1 MSTDDEIKQKISDLD
16 RKITEIK
23 RNNEAEVRQKF
34 LDEIS
39 RLLDEANTQADNKDI
54 INAKITKGRKLP
66 TNITK
71 ILIFGKPFKLGIR
84 VGKYSN
90 VVSFKLFISP

>member
-1 MSTDDEIKQKISDLD
+1 MSTDDGIKQKLSDLD

-54 INAKITKGRKLP
+54 INAKITKERAE
-66 TNITK
+66 TAY
-71 ILIFGKPFKLGIR
+71 
-84 VGKYSN
+84 KYLSR
-90 VVSFKLFISP
+90 S